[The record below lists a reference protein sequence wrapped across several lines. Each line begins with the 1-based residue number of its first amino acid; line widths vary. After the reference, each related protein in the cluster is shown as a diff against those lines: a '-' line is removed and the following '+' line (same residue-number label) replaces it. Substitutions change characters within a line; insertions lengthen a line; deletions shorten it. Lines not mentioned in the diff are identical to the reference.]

1 MNNSDIALK
10 VEKTINWLREQVEKS
25 KTKGLV
31 LGISGGIDSALVSF
45 LIKKA
50 FPNNS
55 LGVILPCNS
64 NSNDREDALKVI
76 KACNIEYIEIDLTN
90 EHRNILDKVKNELQH
105 KNLNS
110 SENNLRLSD
119 ANLRARLR
127 MSTIYSIANAYNYL
141 VVGTDNAAEL
151 YIGYFTKYGDG
162 GVDILPIAN
171 LTKRE
176 VKEWSLEL
184 GVPKDIIEK
193 APSAG
198 LWEGQTDEKE
208 IGTTYDRVDDFIRG
222 KEIPQKDSEIILE
235 LHNRT
240 EHKRNMPNACPEF

>member
-1 MNNSDIALK
+1 MNNQNITLK
-10 VEKTINWLREQVEKS
+10 IEKTIAWLREQVEKS

-55 LGVILPCNS
+55 IGVILPCNS
-64 NSNDREDALKVI
+64 YSKDREDALKVI
-76 KACNIEYIEIDLTN
+76 NACNIDYVEIDLTE
-90 EHRNILDKVKNELQH
+90 EHKNIMGKLKNELQN
-105 KNLNS
+105 KGLNL
-110 SENNLRLSD
+110 SESDLRLSD

-151 YIGYFTKYGDG
+151 FIGYFTKYGDG

-171 LTKRE
+171 ITKRE
-176 VKEWSLEL
+176 VKEWSIEL

-193 APSAG
+193 EPSAG

-208 IGTTYDRVDDFIRG
+208 IGTTYDRVDDFLEG
-222 KEIPQKDSEIILE
+222 KEIPQKDTDIIKE

-240 EHKRNMPNACPEF
+240 EHKRNIPTMCPKF

>member
-1 MNNSDIALK
+1 MNNNDIALK
-10 VEKTINWLREQVEKS
+10 VEKTISWLREQVEKS

-64 NSNDREDALKVI
+64 NSKDREDALKVI
-76 KACNIEYIEIDLTN
+76 KACDIKYIEIDLTD
-90 EHRNILDKVKNELQH
+90 EHKNLLDKVKSELQQ
-105 KNLNS
+105 KGLNS
-110 SENNLRLSD
+110 SDNNYRLSD

-151 YIGYFTKYGDG
+151 FIGYFTKYGDG

-184 GVPKDIIEK
+184 GVPKDVIEK

-208 IGTTYDRVDDFIRG
+208 IGTTYDRVDDFLEG
-222 KEIPQKDSEIILE
+222 KEIPKKDTDIILE

-240 EHKRNMPNACPEF
+240 EHKRNMPTSCPKF